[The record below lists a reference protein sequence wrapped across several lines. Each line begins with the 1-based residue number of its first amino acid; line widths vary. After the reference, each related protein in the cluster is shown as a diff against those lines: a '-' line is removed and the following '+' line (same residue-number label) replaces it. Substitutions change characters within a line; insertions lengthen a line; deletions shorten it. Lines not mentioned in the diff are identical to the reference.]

1 MLKTKTGKQSLVST
15 GKKPWYKDKDFL
27 QLLSMISIP
36 TLFVFIFNYLPMA
49 GIIIAF
55 KNYKYNL
62 GIFGSKWVG
71 FKNFESFLK
80 SYDFPILFK
89 NTVFNNVLFIFFG
102 ILAAVITALLLYEV
116 TSRFRTKIFQTIM
129 ILPHFVSWVLVS
141 FLVYI
146 FLAPDTG
153 LLNNL
158 LVKVGIGAVDWYN
171 IPQFWPII
179 LTIVSI
185 WKHFGMDSVVYYAAL
200 MGIDD
205 SILEAADI
213 DGASKLQ
220 KTWHIVLPTIR
231 PLVIMLTVLKIG
243 NIFRGDFGLYYNVTR
258 NVGALYDTTDVFD
271 TYIFRMTREQ
281 GNFPMASAS
290 GLMQSVVG
298 FIMVVITN
306 KLSKKIDPNSGIF

>member
-1 MLKTKTGKQSLVST
+1 MGKKTDGIELLSVK
-15 GKKPWYKDKDFL
+15 KKPWFKDKEFL

-36 TLFVFIFNYLPMA
+36 ALLVFVFNYVPMA

-71 FKNFESFLK
+71 LKNFKAFLT
-80 SYDFPILFK
+80 SYDFPILLK

-102 ILAAVITALLLYEV
+102 IVAAVVTALLLYEV
-116 TSRFRTKIFQTIM
+116 TSRLRTKIFQTVM

-141 FLVYI
+141 YLVYI
-146 FLAPDTG
+146 FLAPETG
-153 LLNNL
+153 LLNHL
-158 LVKVGIGAVDWYN
+158 LSTVGIKGPEWYT
-171 IPQFWPII
+171 IPEAWPII

-200 MGIDD
+200 MGIDA

-213 DGASKLQ
+213 DGATKLQ
-220 KTWHIVLPTIR
+220 KIWHIVLPTIR
-231 PLVIMLTVLKIG
+231 PLVIMLTILKVG
-243 NIFRGDFGLYYNVTR
+243 NIFRADFGLFYNVTR
-258 NVGALYDTTDVFD
+258 NVGTLYDTTDVFD

-298 FIMVVITN
+298 FITVVITN
-306 KLSKKIDPNSGIF
+306 KISKKIDPNSGIF